1 MWRPSNIFWGMISGQ
16 LKMWLGRPIAI
27 VLSPPPHP
35 GGGEEGDHSPL
46 TIMLRV
52 SELYLA
58 AGVNNPYD
66 SMYTGVF
73 LSKTGLSTRGKIIQI
88 IADFSPHP

>member
-1 MWRPSNIFWGMISGQ
+1 MVG
-16 LKMWLGRPIAI
+16 KAYAI

-35 GGGEEGDHSPL
+35 GGGEEGDHSAL

-73 LSKTGLSTRGKIIQI
+73 LSKTGLSTRGKIPPTPKNLIKLSI
-88 IADFSPHP
+88 ILYIPCLKK